1 MDLTDEE
8 LNELEQLARRN
19 VAADR
24 RLLQTDHDEI
34 VAELRREIERERGRT
49 VLEPTR
55 APMDGGHPIM
65 DGAESERDRYGAT
78 ASDAVSAAAWGGHG
92 SLEDQGLDQTTRA
105 NNATLS
111 GHPPMSPPGTASSSA
126 SNSVEVD
133 RHAMHMQMLLRRQ
146 QMQRIHQLYESVI
159 ARQALRNE
167 AAASSARA
175 EAAAAKSSSPNPPLP
190 PPIAVPSDTTIIP
203 ENPVKSSPPTQQ
215 STSSTSDPFQQLMQ
229 RQMSYSLTANPYSGL
244 LSLDGNNSNQQ
255 RRDSP
260 PAAQSSS
267 TPSMQ
272 QQQPVLSHQQQQQLT
287 SPILGWAEAV
297 LLHFGPP
304 TSEPLTEQ
312 THLHTSSNNPTNWST
327 GSASKVG

>member
-8 LNELEQLARRN
+8 LNELEQLARCN

-34 VAELRREIERERGRT
+34 VAELRREIERERRSGS
-49 VLEPTR
+49 EPTR
-55 APMDGGHPIM
+55 AAPMDGGGHPIM
-65 DGAESERDRYGAT
+65 DGTESERDQYGAT
-78 ASDAVSAAAWGGHG
+78 ASDAASAAWGGHG
-92 SLEDQGLDQTTRA
+92 SLEDQGLDQTARA
-105 NNATLS
+105 NNDTLS
-111 GHPPMSPPGTASSSA
+111 GHTPMSPPDTASSSA
-126 SNSVEVD
+126 TNSVEVD

-167 AAASSARA
+167 AAASSARTQT
-175 EAAAAKSSSPNPPLP
+175 AAAKASSSNPPLP
-190 PPIAVPSDTTIIP
+190 TSVPSDTLIP
-203 ENPVKSSPPTQQ
+203 ENPVKSPPPQQ
-215 STSSTSDPFQQLMQ
+215 STSSTNDPFQQLMQ
-229 RQMSYSLTANPYSGL
+229 RQMSYSLAANPYSGL
-244 LSLDGNNSNQQ
+244 LSLDGSNSNRQS
-255 RRDSP
+255 RNSP
-260 PAAQSSS
+260 PAAQTAS

-272 QQQPVLSHQQQQQLT
+272 QHQPVLLSHQQQQQLT

-312 THLHTSSNNPTNWST
+312 THLHTSSNNPTNWGA